1 MVQFIFK
8 GERMK
13 RFLTLSVIVLL
24 VMLPLV
30 SFAKTVIN
38 DKDLEEV
45 TAEAGVSIEFTNLK
59 MGNNA
64 TTMSSISW
72 GDTTGFTGF
81 TTPGYF
87 GFKNIIISGDLV
99 QIGQTGV
106 TGLSNVM
113 TIDVG
118 TAGAETKIG
127 IKLPTITMGTT
138 NVVVWVMADRT
149 ANFTSASQSQGGLIT
164 MEGYKT
170 TITGTV
176 ALYAH

>member
-1 MVQFIFK
+1 
-8 GERMK
+8 MK

-24 VMLPLV
+24 VLLPLV
-30 SFAKTVIN
+30 SFARTAIN
-38 DKDLEEV
+38 DKDLDEV
-45 TAEAGVSIEFTNLK
+45 TAEAGVSIDFTNLK
-59 MGNNA
+59 IGNNA

-87 GFKNIIISGDLV
+87 GFKNITITGHLT
-99 QIGQTGV
+99 QIGQTGDANV
-106 TGLSNVM
+106 TSNTM
-113 TIDVG
+113 LIDVG
-118 TAGAETKIG
+118 SLGSETKIG

-138 NVVVWVMADRT
+138 NVTVWVMADRT

-164 MEGYKT
+164 LEGFKT
-170 TITGTV
+170 TINGTV